1 MPLLEQ
7 QNVLAKIYT
16 DETFRSEFLSE
27 PEQIGLQNGLSKE
40 ESVEISRI
48 MPAELKFFADSLFYK
63 RLNEVI
69 KILQISQKS
78 IGKREFER
86 FFREFANEFK
96 PTKAKKHLEDS
107 FEFCKF
113 LLKQKLKSDWLREII
128 ILEKARLQFYG
139 YGQMFVFRAFRYN
152 LARLQNPQDVRRSYW
167 KSLTFAIWIRFGKK
181 TWHRF
186 F

>member
-16 DETFRSEFLSE
+16 DETFRSEFLSK
-27 PEQIGLQNGLSKE
+27 PEQIGLQNGLTKA
-40 ESVEISRI
+40 ESIEILRI
-48 MPAELKFFADSLFYK
+48 MPAELEFFADSLFYK

-69 KILQISQKS
+69 KILQVSQKS

-86 FFREFANEFK
+86 YFREFAEDFK

-113 LLKQKLKSDWLREII
+113 LLKQKLKSEWLREVV

-139 YGQMFVFRAFRYN
+139 YGQMFVFRAFRYD
-152 LARLQNPQDVRRSYW
+152 LTHLQEPKDVRRSYW
-167 KSLTFAIWIRFGKK
+167 KLLTFVIWIRFGKR
-181 TWHRF
+181 TWHWIF
-186 F
+186 